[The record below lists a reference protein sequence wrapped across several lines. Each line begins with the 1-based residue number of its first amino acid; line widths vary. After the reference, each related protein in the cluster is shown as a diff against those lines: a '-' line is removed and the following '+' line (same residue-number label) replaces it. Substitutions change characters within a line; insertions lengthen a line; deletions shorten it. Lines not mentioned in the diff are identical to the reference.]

1 MVTELETPSSF
12 DTARAE
18 PDVLDA
24 PAESRRPVVV
34 LGAIIVGT
42 FLVYALLTTGID
54 GPRVHPD
61 EERTW
66 GVGRASGRRGERPG
80 PGRYAAPMAATAGRS
95 RMRLDVEGH
104 T

>member
-1 MVTELETPSSF
+1 MVTELETASSF

-18 PDVLDA
+18 PDVPDA
-24 PAESRRPVVV
+24 PAESRWPVVV

-61 EERTW
+61 EELYTMGASSLAAGHGLTLR
-66 GVGRASGRRGERPG
+66 GRALRLRPSL
-80 PGRYAAPMAATAGRS
+80 PG
-95 RMRLDVEGH
+95 
-104 T
+104 